1 MRHRWRD
8 WPLRVKAQLAELLLQ
23 LRGLERQLIRPDHL
37 GQGAAQ
43 PIEQREPAVVNG
55 NALLIDQRLKPIDC
69 SEDKRETG
77 DECVSDTS
85 DKLFR
90 KL

>member
-1 MRHRWRD
+1 M
-8 WPLRVKAQLAELLLQ
+8 RVKAQLAELLLH

-55 NALLIDQRLKPIDC
+55 DALIIDERLQPIDP
-69 SEDKRETG
+69 
-77 DECVSDTS
+77 
-85 DKLFR
+85 KLS
-90 KL
+90 LPA